1 MGSQADRAW
10 YMKKVVLTVFLAVFA
25 ASVIGRSVA
34 RTAAWTAHAS
44 DFGRSKS
51 DRGGARM
58 GEARSKVT
66 PWQVDPKPLQ
76 DGSFAASFVRS
87 LDPPRQDGALHHT
100 DSTFV
105 SVQSSRNL
113 SSRAPPTL
121 I

>member
-1 MGSQADRAW
+1 
-10 YMKKVVLTVFLAVFA
+10 MKRVVLTVFLAVFA

-34 RTAAWTAHAS
+34 RTAAWTADHAS
-44 DFGRSKS
+44 DFGHSKS

-58 GEARSKVT
+58 GETRSKHT
-66 PWQVDPKPLQ
+66 QWQVDPKPLQ
-76 DGSFAASFVRS
+76 DGSLEASFVRS
-87 LDPPRQDGALHHT
+87 LDPPLQDGTLHHA

-105 SVQSSRNL
+105 SDLSSRTL

>member
-1 MGSQADRAW
+1 VGSQADRAW

-34 RTAAWTAHAS
+34 RTAAWTADHAS
-44 DFGRSKS
+44 GHSKS

-58 GEARSKVT
+58 GEARSKHT
-66 PWQVDPKPLQ
+66 QWQVDPKPLQ
-76 DGSFAASFVRS
+76 DGSLAASFVRS

-105 SVQSSRNL
+105 SVLNSRTL
-113 SSRAPPTL
+113 SPRAPPTF